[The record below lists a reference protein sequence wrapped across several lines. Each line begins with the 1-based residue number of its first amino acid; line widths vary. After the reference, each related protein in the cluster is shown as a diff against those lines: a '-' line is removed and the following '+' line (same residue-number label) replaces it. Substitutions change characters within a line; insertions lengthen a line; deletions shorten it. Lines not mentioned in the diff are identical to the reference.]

1 MSEPG
6 APWWKGERGE
16 YYVVAQVFLFALV
29 LFGPAAIPGMEP
41 WSEPLATAA
50 RVAGALLMVA
60 GALLSAS
67 GILRLGDNLTP
78 LPYPKEC
85 AELVQSGPY
94 RIVRHP
100 IYSGL
105 IIAALGLGLWRTSL
119 LTLGYALLLLV
130 FFDVKSRKEEAWLA
144 EKYAG
149 YAEYRTRVKK
159 LLPWIY

>member
-1 MSEPG
+1 VDERG

-29 LFGPAAIPGMEP
+29 LFGPDTLPGIGP
-41 WSEPLATAA
+41 WPPALDAPA
-50 RVAGALLMVA
+50 RVVGALLMVA
-60 GALLSAS
+60 GALLSFS

-78 LPYPKEC
+78 LPYPKDC

-119 LTLGYALLLLV
+119 LSVGYAIVLLV
-130 FFDVKSRKEEAWLA
+130 FFDVKSRREEVWLT
-144 EKYAG
+144 EKYDG
-149 YAEYRTRVKK
+149 YAEYRSRVKK

>member
-1 MSEPG
+1 LSEQH

-16 YYVVAQVFLFALV
+16 WYVVAQIFLFALV
-29 LFGPAAIPGMEP
+29 IFGPDSLPGLP
-41 WSEPLATAA
+41 AWSEPAA
-50 RVAGALLMVA
+50 SIAAVLGALLMVA

-67 GILRLGDNLTP
+67 GILRLGGNLTP

-85 AELVQSGPY
+85 AELVESGPY

-105 IIAALGLGLWRTSL
+105 IIAAFGLALWRNSL
-119 LTLGYALLLLV
+119 LTAAYALILLV
-130 FFDVKSRKEEAWLA
+130 FFDIKSRKEEIWLA
-144 EKYAG
+144 EKFEG
-149 YAEYRTRVKK
+149 YAEYRTRAKK